1 MDKPP
6 RIFGRAREWNGL
18 ASFSARS
25 AEATQGRA
33 SLGVVSGRCRQ
44 GKSFLLQAIAEAAGG
59 MYFAATEA
67 TETESLRLFTE
78 ALSRHTRTFVE
89 TPFRDWND
97 AIAHMFRSFRD
108 RPTVVAIDEFPFL
121 SKTSHALPSIIQ
133 RELGPGGSGQTSSA
147 RLVLCGSA
155 MSVMGGF
162 LAGQA
167 PLRGRASLELVVQPF
182 PHRESAEFWGI
193 TDPRLA
199 VLVHAVVG
207 GTPAYRHEFTQ
218 GDAPAAIDDFDA
230 WVIRTALNP
239 QTPLFRE
246 ARYLLAEESAIRDPA
261 LYHSVLAAIAGGN
274 NTNGGIANFIGRKS
288 DQITHPLN
296 VLEDC
301 ALIARE
307 LDMFRPGRVRY
318 RIVEPLIT
326 FYEAIMRKRWAELEI
341 HRAEQVWST
350 TRQTFLTQVVGPHF
364 EALCRAFALE
374 SGDSLFA
381 EQPSEVGSG
390 TVNDPANRT
399 QIEIDVVAL
408 AAQQADSP
416 RRIVSLGEVKWGE
429 IIGRHHLDRLAT
441 ARDLLRPKGY
451 DTENTVLALY
461 GGAGFT
467 DELRAAAAAD
477 DRVLLVDLDR
487 LYS

>member
-1 MDKPP
+1 MDKPR
-6 RIFGRAREWNGL
+6 RIFGRAREWDGL
-18 ASFSARS
+18 ASFATRPIG
-25 AEATQGRA
+25 ATQGGA
-33 SLGVVSGRCRQ
+33 SLGVVSGRRRQ
-44 GKSFLLQAIAEAAGG
+44 GKSFLLQALAEEAGG
-59 MYFAATEA
+59 LYFAATEA
-67 TETESLRLFTE
+67 TEAESLRLFTE
-78 ALSRHTRTFVE
+78 ALARHTREFIE
-89 TPFRDWND
+89 APFRDWND
-97 AIAHMFRSFRD
+97 AIAHMFRSFSG
-108 RPTVVAIDEFPFL
+108 RPAIVAIDEFPFL
-121 SKTSHALPSIIQ
+121 SKTSPALPSIIQ
-133 RELGPGGSGQTSSA
+133 RELGPGGSGRTSTA

-155 MSVMGGF
+155 MSVMGGL

-167 PLRGRASLELVVQPF
+167 PLRGRASLELVIQPF
-182 PHRESAEFWGI
+182 RHRESAEFWGV

-199 VLVHAVVG
+199 VLLHAVVG
-207 GTPAYRHEFTQ
+207 GTPAYRYEFTQ
-218 GDAPAAIDDFDA
+218 GDAPASMEDFDA
-230 WVIRTALNP
+230 WVVRTALNP

-261 LYHSVLAAIAGGN
+261 LYHSVLAAIAGGH
-274 NTNGGIANFIGRKS
+274 NTNGGIAGFIGRRS

-307 LDMFRPGRVRY
+307 PDMFRPGRARY

-341 HRAEQVWST
+341 HRAERVWAT

-374 SGDSLFA
+374 TGDLAFA

-408 AAQQADSP
+408 SAQEANKP
-416 RRIVSLGEVKWGE
+416 RRIVSLGEAKWGE
-429 IIGRHHLDRLAT
+429 VIGHHHLQRLVT
-441 ARDLLRPKGY
+441 ARDLLRLKGY
-451 DTENTVLALY
+451 DTEATVLALY

-467 DELRAAAAAD
+467 AELTAAAATD
-477 DRVLLVDLDR
+477 DRILLIGLDR